1 MVKIRIYDLSPDDE
15 GKFIHELTAWEMKTV
30 YAGLERRY
38 GRRRQ
43 TSVSTTEEPTTAS
56 IPDTNAI
63 LGQWMD
69 NLDLQI
75 QDLRGQLGI
84 AQ

>member
-1 MVKIRIYDLSPDDE
+1 MVKIQIYDLCPEDE
-15 GKFIHELTAWEMKTV
+15 GKFLTELTVWEMKTI

-38 GRRRQ
+38 GGRRQ
-43 TSVSTTEEPTTAS
+43 SVENTPSEPTTES

-69 NLDLQI
+69 NLDLQL

-84 AQ
+84 L

>member
-1 MVKIRIYDLSPDDE
+1 MVNIKISDLSPGDE
-15 GKFIHELTAWEMKTV
+15 GKSINELTVWEMKTV

-43 TSVSTTEEPTTAS
+43 VETSLEEPDTNS

-69 NLDLQI
+69 NLDFQI
-75 QDLRGQLGI
+75 KDLREQLGI
-84 AQ
+84 PQ